1 MLLYLS
7 IKNVAV
13 IERVEIEFEEGLN
26 ILTGETGAGK
36 SIVIDSVNLALG
48 ERADKNLIRTGADKA
63 VVEGVFDL
71 SKSPLSKA
79 LLKGYFDTDDNE
91 LVVVREL
98 SANGRNVCKINGN
111 IATLQQL
118 KSITSSLVDIHG
130 QHEHQSLLDEAN
142 HLKVIDGFCGER
154 ISHLKNLYTQKYNE
168 YLKTKEEIASMQLN
182 ELERQRQIEMYQF
195 QVREIDE
202 AKLQPDEDEYLKEQR
217 DILLNSEDIKKCI
230 DNAHY
235 SLSGSGDNAA
245 VSSLLQV
252 AYENIAAL
260 AEMDKSHEE
269 LAKRLEQAMIELDDI
284 SDEVRDLERSFDF
297 DLSDLEE
304 IENRLSLLRRLS
316 KKYGSDVNEIIEY
329 RKQIGERL
337 LVLDEHEIILDELE
351 RRENALYAE
360 SLNYSKQMSDIRKD
374 FSQSL
379 KSQILEQLC
388 DLGMENSQF
397 ETEFRTS
404 IDESG
409 EYLLGKN
416 GIDHIRFLI
425 STNLGEA
432 IKPLHSV
439 VSGGEMSRI
448 MLVLKSITAQIDD
461 IDTLIFDEI
470 DTGISGEMSRVV
482 GEKMAVIASNR
493 QVICVTH
500 SAQIAALSDNHLFIS
515 KRVEDNSTKT
525 IIDKLTADEKY
536 KEISRLVGGTTMS
549 SLSDEHAKQ
558 IINYSN
564 AFKQR
569 YRN

>member
-13 IERVEIEFEEGLN
+13 IERVEIEFEDGLN

-79 LLKGYFDTDDNE
+79 LLKGYFDIDDNE
-91 LVVVREL
+91 LVVIREL
-98 SANGRNVCKINGN
+98 SANGRNVCKINGH

-130 QHEHQSLLDEAN
+130 QHEHQSLLDESN

-154 ISHLKNLYTQKYNE
+154 LSQLKRLYIQKYNE
-168 YLKTKEEIASMQLN
+168 YSKTKEEIESMQLN

-202 AKLQPDEDEYLKEQR
+202 AKLQEDEDTYLKEQR

-235 SLSGSGDNAA
+235 ALSGSEDGVA
-245 VSSLLQV
+245 VSALLQI
-252 AYENIAAL
+252 AYDNIAAL

-269 LAKRLEQAMIELDDI
+269 LSKRLEQTMIELDDI
-284 SDEVRDLERSFDF
+284 SDEVRVLEHSFDF

-337 LVLDEHEIILDELE
+337 LVLDEHEIILDELLRKE
-351 RRENALYAE
+351 KALYDE
-360 SLNYSKQMSDIRKD
+360 SFEYAKQMSDIRKD
-374 FSQSL
+374 FSMSL
-379 KSQILEQLC
+379 KSKILEQLA

-397 ETEFRTS
+397 ETEFKAIT
-404 IDESG
+404 DDDG
-409 EYLLGKN
+409 EYMLGKN
-416 GIDHIRFLI
+416 GIDHVRFLI

-500 SAQIAALSDNHLFIS
+500 SAQIAALSDNHLFIT
-515 KRVEDNSTKT
+515 KRIEDNSTKT
-525 IIDKLTADEKY
+525 IINKLTADEKY

-564 AFKQR
+564 SFKAQH
-569 YRN
+569 RN